1 MEQGA
6 EKVLVLF
13 LAVDLLRSWM
23 VQLRLLYWVSYGV
36 DLLGEKVFVPFISFG
51 FAFVGPGSNTWI
63 FYIQCKGFQASFR
76 FGNDDVPASV
86 VHFFSNVR

>member
-63 FYIQCKGFQASFR
+63 FRQRGPLLFERPVVTFHIFR
-76 FGNDDVPASV
+76 RLVLNF
-86 VHFFSNVR
+86 